1 LEKAFLMHPAEMTN
15 CRELGDGTAM
25 HAAPSVWQRHVPL
38 SSKRYLRFDTP
49 IMHVMAV
56 GSSSHVPPSWEQHVF
71 DMLTER
77 LVALVR
83 VRKGYVWVVSLLLMQ
98 YWALAAATKEEG
110 HTTTAMAMSTT
121 TQCPGGDEAMLLM
134 VDGLREIWRSI
145 PELTDRVSADV
156 LASLIRCTLRQ

>member
-15 CRELGDGTAM
+15 CRELGDGMAM

-49 IMHVMAV
+49 ITHVMTV

-98 YWALAAATKEEG
+98 YWALAAATKEG
-110 HTTTAMAMSTT
+110 AHTVTVMAMSTT
-121 TQCPGGDEAMLLM
+121 TQCPGGDEA
-134 VDGLREIWRSI
+134 I
-145 PELTDRVSADV
+145 P
-156 LASLIRCTLRQ
+156 